1 MKLRVHT
8 GEGCQINDGSPSKS
22 LPDVAGDED
31 RPEIFRV
38 RHKGNR
44 IESEE
49 LTDSINHTVHAAEIF
64 TRPTITTVEMK

>member
-1 MKLRVHT
+1 MKLGIHT

-44 IESEE
+44 IKSEE
-49 LTDSINHTVHAAEIF
+49 LADSINHAVHAAEIF
-64 TRPTITTVEMK
+64 YQTYDYHR